1 MTDLTLFTSGT
12 APAAGAAA
20 TGVPARSCSGAGSA
34 VPGETVAHAVDLL
47 DALMVTLR
55 SLGGDWIEE
64 RLGLVGRCEARLASV
79 KSDTV
84 AELASRDGEARAD
97 ALESLVTRTGS
108 GNPQNTTLL
117 VIADYDTTT
126 GQLADPQLTTA
137 PP

>member
-12 APAAGAAA
+12 APAA

-79 KSDTV
+79 KSETV
-84 AELASRDGEARAD
+84 AELARRDGEARGRGRACQ
-97 ALESLVTRTGS
+97 AAVVPRRR
-108 GNPQNTTLL
+108 Q
-117 VIADYDTTT
+117 A
-126 GQLADPQLTTA
+126 
-137 PP
+137 